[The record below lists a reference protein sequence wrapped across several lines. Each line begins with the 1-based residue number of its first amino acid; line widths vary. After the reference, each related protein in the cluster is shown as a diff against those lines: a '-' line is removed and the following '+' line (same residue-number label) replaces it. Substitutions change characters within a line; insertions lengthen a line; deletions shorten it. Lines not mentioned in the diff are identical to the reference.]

1 MISKE
6 KIQILID
13 EFIADTELFLVDLH
27 LSSSNCIQISIDS
40 LQGVDID
47 TCVQLS
53 RYIESKLDRDE
64 EDYQLEVSSAGISAP
79 FKMHK
84 QYIKHISKE
93 VCVQT
98 NDNKK
103 ITGVLQKV
111 NDTSI
116 VLAYT
121 QLVKTGPKG
130 KKKTEECVQEIPF
143 ADIKQTTLVIKI
155 K

>member
-6 KIQILID
+6 KIHTLID
-13 EFIADTELFLVDLH
+13 EFIADTELFLVELH
-27 LSSSNCIQISIDS
+27 LSSSNSIQISIDS

-53 RYIESKLDRDE
+53 RYIESRLDRDK
-64 EDYQLEVSSAGISAP
+64 EDYHLEVSSAGISAP

-93 VCVQT
+93 VCVTT

-103 ITGVLQKV
+103 ITGILQKV

-121 QLVKTGPKG
+121 ELVKTGPKG
-130 KKKTEECVQEIPF
+130 KKKKKERVQEIPF
-143 ADIKQTTLVIKI
+143 TDIKQTTLVIKI

>member
-6 KIQILID
+6 KIQTLID
-13 EFIADTELFLVDLH
+13 EFIADTELFLVNLH

-121 QLVKTGPKG
+121 
-130 KKKTEECVQEIPF
+130 
-143 ADIKQTTLVIKI
+143 
-155 K
+155 